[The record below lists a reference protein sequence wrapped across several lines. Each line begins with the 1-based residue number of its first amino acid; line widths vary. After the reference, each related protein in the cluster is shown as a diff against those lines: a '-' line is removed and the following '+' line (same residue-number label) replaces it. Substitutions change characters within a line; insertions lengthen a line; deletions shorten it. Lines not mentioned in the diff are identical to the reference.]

1 MSTQEYAAPI
11 KDEVHQRFEREKQ
24 AYWAMRE
31 ELLKQYLGQ
40 WVAVV
45 NGQIVAVGTKMGKVM
60 EEAFR
65 KTKSKVM
72 FVSEVG
78 HEDRVLRIRQ
88 QAAGKYDRHYR
99 PAAPIM
105 TTSMSDLVETVPIDV
120 EFLIDTGA
128 DLTVLRADVAIKL
141 NLFDAPA
148 GFIHIGGV
156 GAKPEPR
163 PLYGALVQLAGQKI
177 VIAADC
183 RNDFD
188 ENLLGRDVINEFEM
202 TVCAKRDVVH
212 FEWVPDEQA

>member
-11 KDEVHQRFEREKQ
+11 KDEVRQRFEREKQ

-45 NGQIVAVGTKMGKVM
+45 NGQVVAVGNKMGKVM

-88 QAAGKYDRHYR
+88 MAVGKYDRHYR
-99 PAAPIM
+99 PAAPMM
-105 TTSMSDLVETVPIDV
+105 TTPMSDLVETVPMDV

-163 PLYGALVQLAGQKI
+163 PLYGALVHLAGQKI

-202 TVCAKRDVVH
+202 TVCAKRDVVR